1 MRRSLLWSPVLCV
14 FLATMAWADARISVL
29 VDVLKL
35 PEAAQILSDEGL
47 SHTEELNQDML
58 GGQGGA
64 GWQVQVQRI
73 YEPGM
78 MVEMVR
84 RDLEAGL
91 DGDLLEEVIAF
102 YASDLGAQII
112 SLENSGRIAIQDPDV
127 EEAARARYA
136 ELEDSG
142 DPRLALISRYVDAG
156 DMITRNVTSAMN
168 SNYQFLRG
176 LAEGNAIEMTEAEML
191 ADVAG
196 ELDEITGDTTGW
208 LYGYL
213 LLAYHPLDEADLEA
227 YVTFSE
233 SPAGMALNQALF
245 NGFGKAYE
253 DISYALGRAVALN
266 MTAQEL

>member
-1 MRRSLLWSPVLCV
+1 
-14 FLATMAWADARISVL
+14 
-29 VDVLKL
+29 
-35 PEAAQILSDEGL
+35 
-47 SHTEELNQDML
+47 
-58 GGQGGA
+58 
-64 GWQVQVQRI
+64 
-73 YEPGM
+73 
-78 MVEMVR
+78 
-84 RDLEAGL
+84 
-91 DGDLLEEVIAF
+91 
-102 YASDLGAQII
+102 
-112 SLENSGRIAIQDPDV
+112 
-127 EEAARARYA
+127 
-136 ELEDSG
+136 
-142 DPRLALISRYVDAG
+142 
-156 DMITRNVTSAMN
+156 MITRNVTSAMN